1 MQFGLLEMWQSMSP
15 LAKAV
20 AILLITMSIVSLY
33 FFIEREMFFRKAK
46 SRSKELAPKLAAASS
61 TSMSISSSA
70 GCNVRTTNGRPMKVS
85 ATMTPQRLYAISMP

>member
-33 FFIEREMFFRKAK
+33 FFIEREMFFRRAK
-46 SRSKELAPKLAAASS
+46 SRSKEIAPKLADMLKIGQVKEAL
-61 TSMSISSSA
+61 SA
-70 GCNVRTTNGRPMKVS
+70 WERSLKLNPNQPELGKKIEGLKDKK
-85 ATMTPQRLYAISMP
+85 